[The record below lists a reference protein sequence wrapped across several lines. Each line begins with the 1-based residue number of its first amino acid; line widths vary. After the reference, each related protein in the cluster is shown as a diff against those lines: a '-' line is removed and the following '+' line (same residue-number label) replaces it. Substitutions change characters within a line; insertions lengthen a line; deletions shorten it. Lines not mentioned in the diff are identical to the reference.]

1 MKNLDLMQ
9 KEKSAILA
17 KINQAVKDG
26 NEDAFADAF
35 TQWTDMVQEAVMAE
49 ARGLV
54 QAADNTVLAGR
65 GVRALT
71 STETQYYQKVIDA
84 MKSKNPQ
91 QALTLIDETL
101 PKTVIDAV
109 FEDIT
114 EAHPLLDA
122 INFQNT
128 GILTEIIISSMDGRF
143 LAAWGALCDEIVK
156 ELTGGFDTIDLSQKK
171 LSAFLPVCK
180 PMLEIGP
187 EWLDRYV
194 RTILAEAIA
203 NGLEK
208 AIIDGSGLDE
218 PVGMRRNPGGALD
231 PATGYPLL
239 NAEQLDEITP
249 ETYGAIIADL
259 ATSPNGLNRPVTEV
273 IFVVNPVD
281 YYTKL
286 IPAVTVRAA
295 DGTYVERFPYPTK
308 VIQSAYVEQDEA
320 IVGLGK
326 RYFFG
331 LGTGK
336 GGKIEYSDHYRY
348 LEDERVYIT
357 KLYGNG
363 RPLDSVSFKR
373 LDISGLKPG
382 VPAVTVKGVVA
393 TKEEA

>member
-1 MKNLDLMQ
+1 MKNLDVLQ
-9 KEKSAILA
+9 KQKAGIMA
-17 KINQAVKDG
+17 KINQAMQDG
-26 NEDAFADAF
+26 NEEVFAQAF
-35 TQWTDMVQEAVMAE
+35 TEFTDILQEAVLAE
-49 ARGLV
+49 AKGFI
-54 QAADNTVLAGR
+54 QANDNAILAGR

-71 STETQYYQKVIDA
+71 SQETNYYQSIIDA

-101 PKTVIDAV
+101 PETVINAV

-114 EAHPLLDA
+114 EAHPLLSA

-128 GILTEIIISSMDGRF
+128 GVLVEIVVSSMNGRF

-156 ELTGGFDTIDLSQKK
+156 ELTTGFDTIDLTQKK
-171 LSAFLPVCK
+171 LSAFVPVCK
-180 PMLEIGP
+180 AMLDIGP
-187 EWLDRYV
+187 AWLDRYV

-218 PVGMRRNPGGALD
+218 PIGMRRNPGGALD
-231 PATGYPLL
+231 PVTGYPEL
-239 NAEQLDEITP
+239 NPEALDEITP
-249 ETYGAIIADL
+249 ETYGAIISDL
-259 ATSPNGLNRPVTEV
+259 SISPNGLNRPVAEV

-281 YYTKL
+281 YFTKL

-295 DGTYVERFPYPTK
+295 DGSYVERFPFPTK
-308 VIQSAYVEQDEA
+308 VIQSAYVNIGEA
-320 IVGLGK
+320 IVGIGK

-336 GGKIEYSDHYRY
+336 GGRIEYSDHYKF
-348 LEDERVYIT
+348 LEDERIYLT

-363 RPLDSVSFKR
+363 RPLDSVSFKL
-373 LDISGLKPG
+373 LDISDLKP
-382 VPAVTVKGVVA
+382 AVHRVEVTNIDEFP
-393 TKEEA
+393 TI